1 LIALQKELAD
11 AGIQETT
18 EYSRAIHRVAADA
31 EYDFS
36 ALAEV
41 AWTSHTKAIE
51 AWLNAPARS
60 DIAMRT
66 QVV

>member
-1 LIALQKELAD
+1 LIALHRELAD

-41 AWTSHTKAIE
+41 AWTTDTKAIE
-51 AWLNAPARS
+51 AWL
-60 DIAMRT
+60 
-66 QVV
+66 